1 MSPHTSLPAPVP
13 RRPARLLTQ
22 NREMRAIGVWNWTLP
37 AWAGRFPDGKTYN
50 TCPSAGICRHV
61 CYARFGTYTWPTVKA
76 KHQAN
81 LRFVLDD
88 LPGWE
93 RAMLAELGR
102 RKFRG
107 TWVRIH
113 DSGDFFSDRYL
124 LAWLRIIRSRPKTIF
139 YAYTK
144 EVARFRA
151 LVEPDPPEN
160 FLWVYSFGGTQDALL
175 DIERDRV
182 ADVFPDEAAIDAAG
196 WHSQEASDLLAVLGP
211 RLVGIP
217 ANRIP
222 HFLKRLGGHTFRS
235 WQADVDAERHAQ
247 RRRRGGLRLVNG
259 DIRPRPPASTASGQL
274 PGAAER
280 HGRAA

>member
-1 MSPHTSLPAPVP
+1 MSSHTSVPALVP
-13 RRPARLLTQ
+13 TRPARLLTQ

-50 TCPSAGICRHV
+50 ACPSAGICRDV
-61 CYARFGTYTWPTVKA
+61 CYARHGTYTWPTVKA

-93 RAMLAELGR
+93 NAMTAELGR
-102 RKFRG
+102 RTFRG

-113 DSGDFFSDRYL
+113 DSGDFLSSPYL
-124 LAWLRIIRSRPKTIF
+124 RAWLRIIRARPETNF

-144 EVARFRA
+144 EIGRFRA
-151 LVEPDPPEN
+151 LVEPDPPAN
-160 FLWVYSFGGTQDALL
+160 FLWVYSFGGAQDAAL
-175 DIERDRV
+175 DVERDRV
-182 ADVFPDEAAIDAAG
+182 ADVFPDEAAIAAAG

-222 HFLKRLGGHTFRS
+222 HFLKRLGGRSFRS
-235 WQADVDAERHAQ
+235 WQAEVDAERHA
-247 RRRRGGLRLVNG
+247 RRRERGGLRLV
-259 DIRPRPPASTASGQL
+259 DHTADPEPSAPAEFGQL
-274 PGAAER
+274 AAAEH